1 MPVLHKLLAAALLI
15 AGGDV
20 GASTEPPAQDKPTMA
35 ADIQAGSARW
45 ATAEAGW
52 LRLDLDR
59 TTLRHWGLRT
69 EDLGATQSV
78 PLWPEGRVRVA
89 LGDGAPTAWQGRMR
103 VPGLVWTR
111 TDGARSPHLRMR
123 PSGSGLEAELVD
135 AEGDVWARM
144 QALMRSPERDDGWR
158 VITGNLLV
166 GPALARWLAR
176 DIDGAAL
183 ANVTL
188 QVPLRSAGVAK
199 TCADPVWPGTPGR
212 FTDVLLTSLSSTLQQ
227 RCRQSGNPAA
237 ACDGPGGDPG
247 QVIVASNVVLANSA
261 DPLASDVPWFQQ
273 FTAAQPPYGND
284 QHPFLVWNLYRQDAD
299 GNLAQVARSALK
311 HAFATANTNCA
322 DTTCTGTGFS
332 QILGRGC
339 SDLYNLGSQDCAR
352 FLAPRDE
359 VWPSRGIWG
368 RCGSL
373 FDADCDGLPDARVSG
388 AFCSGTV
395 GSPALNGYG
404 LRMQVDER
412 DIDPAEHP
420 GARWFIDAWYVV
432 RDDADLFNTMGWR
445 EITPQYQV
453 SGSRWTFS
461 EGSYHVGAVLADWAA
476 ADAADMRRYSRLD
489 TAEGQIAVASRVRQ
503 MGPESWRY
511 DYVVMNFSLTRPVTE
526 QAEPN
531 LRILRNLGVDGIRVP
546 RLDAGLMAQDF
557 AFDDGDRDAG
567 NDWALSEQA
576 DAWRWDAPASG
587 HLPWG
592 SMLRVSL
599 TSTKPPAIAAVQLDM
614 AEAGSPAT
622 YAADAWVPDPFVL
635 LRDGFEN

>member
-1 MPVLHKLLAAALLI
+1 MCVLRHALAAALLI
-15 AGGDV
+15 SGGGV
-20 GASTEPPAQDKPTMA
+20 GASTEPATSEPPPLGAKAPDLPE
-35 ADIQAGSARW
+35 GW
-45 ATAEAGW
+45 ASAEAGW

-59 TTLRHWGLRT
+59 TTLKHWGLRT
-69 EDLGATQSV
+69 EGLGATQSV
-78 PLWPEGRVRVA
+78 PVWPEGRVRVA
-89 LGDGAPTAWQGRMR
+89 LGDGAPTAWQGSMR
-103 VPGLVWTR
+103 LPGLVWTR
-111 TDGARSPHLRMR
+111 ADGARSPHLRML
-123 PSGSGLEAELVD
+123 PSGTGLEAELVD
-135 AEGDVWARM
+135 GDGAIWARM
-144 QALMRSPERDDGWR
+144 QALMRSPERGDGWR

-166 GPALARWLAR
+166 GPALAGWLNR
-176 DIDGAAL
+176 EIDGAAL

-188 QVPLRSAGVAK
+188 QVPLRGQEASK
-199 TCADPVWPGTPGR
+199 TCAAPVWPGTAGR
-212 FTDVLLTSLSSTLQQ
+212 FTDVLLTNLSSTMQQ

-261 DPLASDVPWFQQ
+261 DPLATDVPWFQQ

-299 GNLAQVARSALK
+299 GNLAQIARSALK
-311 HAFATANTNCA
+311 HAFATANTGCT

-339 SDLYNLGSQDCAR
+339 SDLYNLGSQDCNR
-352 FLAPRDE
+352 FLAPRQE

-373 FDADCDGLPDARVSG
+373 FDADCDGLADTRVSG
-388 AFCSGTV
+388 AFCAGTV

-445 EITPQYQV
+445 ELTPQWLF
-453 SGSRWTFS
+453 SGTRWIFS
-461 EGSYHVGAVLADWAA
+461 EGSYHVGSLLADWAA
-476 ADAADMRRYSRLD
+476 ADAGDTRRYTLLD

-503 MGPESWRY
+503 LAPGSWRY
-511 DYVVMNFSLTRPVTE
+511 DYLVMNFSLTRPVTE

-531 LRILRNLGVDGIRVP
+531 LRILRNLGVEGIRVP
-546 RLDAGLMAQDF
+546 RLDAGLMAGDF
-557 AFDDGDRDAG
+557 AFDDGDREAG
-567 NDWALSEQA
+567 NDWTLTELG
-576 DAWRWDAPASG
+576 DAWHWAAPVSG

-599 TSTKPPAIAAVQLDM
+599 TSTQPPGVAGLQLEM
-614 AEAGSPAT
+614 AEAGSPET
-622 YAADAWVPDPFVL
+622 YAADALVPDPFVL
-635 LRDGFEN
+635 LRDGFEE